1 MRHSKRRIAM
11 TRITPIALVALAA
24 ALGACGTPP
33 QSAQPTIV
41 TNVHPYKAGN
51 GVVQAVMP
59 VPVLPNAGTSAA
71 GLQRLEIKMDNGAVQ
86 YVDTP
91 SREFSRGTRVSL
103 SEDHVIRR
111 M

>member
-33 QSAQPTIV
+33 QSAQPNIV

-71 GLQRLEIKMDNGAVQ
+71 GLQRLEIKMDNGTIQ
-86 YVDTP
+86 YVDTA
-91 SREFSRGTRVSL
+91 SRDFPKGTRVTL
-103 SEDHVIRR
+103 SEDRLIRQ